1 MISRVFNNYFSWM
14 IYSISLAIIIVLINP
29 YLIIT
34 FILIAILAAVYYFGE
49 KVLLGLIL
57 LNYLTGL
64 TEYIGNL
71 RIYLN
76 LLSTMILIYLF
87 IKKYGLRLD
96 EYPKI
101 PYEIAIFL
109 IVLFT
114 SLSVSA
120 LFSSYMGIGF
130 TSILTMLLFFLITYL
145 FYALLKNEENI
156 YIYIYSI
163 SISVLVVAVRIFI
176 DLFTLGIQD
185 FFKKAI
191 LEGNSELAGSTGYT
205 GFTIFFISTSFISA
219 FLFMDKSKNA
229 INKLLLTLIL
239 IINIVTLIFANSRAA
254 ILATILSI
262 SFMFLILKWKPFIK
276 TFLIIL
282 LVLLGLFFTIPA
294 VEETINLYV
303 RIDSINQREVFWE
316 TGSDVISDY
325 PILGVGPGSFY
336 KYFFSYAPGSLFDLF
351 YLDIWRYGKPSPH
364 NLFLH
369 YWSEN
374 GILGFILS
382 ISLFV
387 LFFYFAFKTI
397 KLTKGKNRD
406 NYIISI
412 AITGIGIG
420 FLFRAFFEV
429 TGLLYYGYITTD
441 LPFWLL
447 FGILL
452 HFYQDMKSHAIQLA
466 E

>member
-1 MISRVFNNYFSWM
+1 MISRVFNNYFTWM
-14 IYSISLAIIIVLINP
+14 AYSLALAILVVLINP
-29 YLIIT
+29 YLIISI
-34 FILIAILAAVYYFGE
+34 ILVAIIGAVYYFGE

-71 RIYLN
+71 RVYLN
-76 LLSTMILIYLF
+76 ILSTIILLYLF
-87 IKKYGLRLD
+87 LKKYGLRFG

-101 PYEIAIFL
+101 PKEITIFL
-109 IVLFT
+109 ITLFF
-114 SLSVSA
+114 SLSISA
-120 LFSSYMGIGF
+120 LFSSFMIIGF
-130 TSILTMLLFFLITYL
+130 TSIVTMLLFFCISYI

-156 YIYIYSI
+156 YVYIFSI
-163 SISVLVVAVRIFI
+163 SISVLVLAVRIFI
-176 DLFTLGIQD
+176 DLFALGTQD

-205 GFTIFFISTSFISA
+205 GFTIFFISISFITA
-219 FLFMDKSKNA
+219 FILMD
-229 INKLLLTLIL
+229 INKKALNKILLILLL
-239 IINIVTLIFANSRAA
+239 IINIATLIFANSRSA
-254 ILATILSI
+254 ILASILSI
-262 SFMFLILKWKPFIK
+262 SFMFIVIKWKLFIR
-276 TFLIIL
+276 TFLIIS
-282 LVLLGLFFTIPA
+282 LVILGLFFTIPA

-316 TGSDVISDY
+316 SGSDVLSDY
-325 PILGVGPGSFY
+325 PILGVGPGTFY
-336 KYFFSYAPGSLFDLF
+336 QYFYSYAPSSLFDFF

-364 NLFLH
+364 NLFLY

-387 LFFYFAFKTI
+387 LFFYFAVNSI
-397 KLTKGKNRD
+397 KLTKLKHKN

-429 TGLLYYGYITTD
+429 TGILYYGYITTD

-447 FGILL
+447 FGILI
-452 HFYQDMKSHAIQLA
+452 HFYQKMNLNGCESIS
-466 E
+466 